1 MNQYTRKY
9 FHDILRI
16 LGQISTM
23 ATAMVFS
30 TFCGVWFGY
39 WLDNSVFHG
48 KTHPWLTIIFFLF
61 GLAGGLRNLFMMGQ
75 RLKKREEEHDKN
87 QNSMTDKKD

>member
-1 MNQYTRKY
+1 MNEYTKKY
-9 FHDILRI
+9 LHDILRI

-39 WLDNSVFHG
+39 WLDNSVFDG

-61 GLAGGLRNLFMMGQ
+61 GLAGGLRNLFVMGQ
-75 RLKKREEEHDKN
+75 RLKEREEERDRK
-87 QNSMTDKKD
+87 QNVITETKD